1 MNKNSTEVSL
11 NLSSNVIGNSN
22 SEYNFLHKLLLTNAK
37 VSRLRKGFANGS
49 SAIIKSSKIQLHTIG
64 QSRQFSGRFLEPLQK
79 SGLPLMKNVL
89 KTLVKNVL
97 IQLGLTAA
105 ASLIQKKT
113 FALGIT
119 TFIVLNLFRNLVY

>member
-1 MNKNSTEVSL
+1 MNKNGTEVSL

-22 SEYNFLHKLLLTNAK
+22 SEYNFLHKLLLTNTK

-64 QSRQFSGRFLEPLQK
+64 QSGQFSGRFLGPLQK

-89 KTLVKNVL
+89 KTLVKTVL

-113 FALGIT
+113 FALGTT